1 MHDRLQ
7 VIALWSPPGCRA
19 TGFERMMIDRGDLTV
34 LHEPFT
40 KLALTGR
47 YSHEGRLY
55 GTATALL
62 ESVLERAERPG
73 ARPVLFTDSTALR
86 HPDLLMDTRFTSRIQ
101 HTFLIRDPA
110 EVIAAHRAGGREST
124 SEAIGFGNC
133 WEIFE
138 LARMASGAVPVVLD
152 AADLP
157 VRPAEVAASYAMH
170 TGLPPAAGPGRWTM
184 EEEWLPAGTGSLT
197 ELVLGDPHLAELYA
211 DQLPYHAWLSAHRLE
226 LEPVVTG

>member
-19 TGFERMMIDRGDLTV
+19 TALERMMTERGDLTV

-47 YSHEGRLY
+47 YSHEGRSY
-55 GTATALL
+55 GTATALF

-73 ARPVLFTDSTALR
+73 AHPVLFTDSTAFR

-101 HTFLIRDPA
+101 HTFLVRDPA
-110 EVIAAHRAGGREST
+110 EVIAAHRAGGRETGSD
-124 SEAIGFGNC
+124 AIGFGNC

-138 LARMASGAVPVVLD
+138 LARMASGAIPVVVD

-157 VRPAEVAASYAMH
+157 TRPAAVAAAYATH
-170 TGLPPAAGPGRWTM
+170 TGLPSAAEPGRWTM
-184 EEEWLPAGTGSLT
+184 EEEWLPAGTGSLADT
-197 ELVLGDPHLAELYA
+197 VHEDPHLAELYA
-211 DQLPYHAWLSAHRLE
+211 DQLPYYAWLSAHRLE
-226 LEPVVTG
+226 LEPAVTR